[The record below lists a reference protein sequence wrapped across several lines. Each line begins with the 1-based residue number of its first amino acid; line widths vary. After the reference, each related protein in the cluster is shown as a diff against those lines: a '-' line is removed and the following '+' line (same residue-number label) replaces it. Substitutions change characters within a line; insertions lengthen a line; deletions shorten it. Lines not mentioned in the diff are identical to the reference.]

1 MTQILHSVQD
11 DSTCPVSQILHST
24 KGSIQ
29 DDKRSDYIQDDRT
42 PFLCTTPLSF
52 IDMCA
57 GNHQYTLSGASSMR
71 TCPGRSNGIVQGFS
85 SPLADIQY
93 VEKKRTGQSP

>member
-1 MTQILHSVQD
+1 MTQILHSA
-11 DSTCPVSQILHST
+11 

-29 DDKRSDYIQDDRT
+29 DDKRSDSIQDDRA

-57 GNHQYTLSGASSMR
+57 GNHQYTLCMAFNVPC
-71 TCPGRSNGIVQGFS
+71 THLTFS
-85 SPLADIQY
+85 ADMCAADPCF
-93 VEKKRTGQSP
+93 TP

>member
-1 MTQILHSVQD
+1 MTQILHSA
-11 DSTCPVSQILHST
+11 

-29 DDKRSDYIQDDRT
+29 DDKRSGSIQDDKRSDSIQDDRA

-57 GNHQYTLSGASSMR
+57 GNHQYTLCMASCLR
-71 TCPGRSNGIVQGFS
+71 TSQQFP
-85 SPLADIQY
+85 
-93 VEKKRTGQSP
+93 

>member
-1 MTQILHSVQD
+1 MTQILHSA
-11 DSTCPVSQILHST
+11 

-29 DDKRSDYIQDDRT
+29 DDKRSDSIQDDRA

-57 GNHQYTLSGASSMR
+57 GKHQYTLCMASCLR
-71 TCPGRSNGIVQGFS
+71 TSQQFP
-85 SPLADIQY
+85 
-93 VEKKRTGQSP
+93 